1 MVDTESLTTF
11 GRNLVRLEY
20 RPVMMT
26 VGPVTVLVGGVLLF
40 PGTDHLAPPG
50 VHLSAPLL
58 ALLAGTAIVAGVVK
72 GVSGF
77 GYALTTTPVFASVLD
92 PTLVVVALA
101 IPPWMINVFQV
112 GETNTGPTFVRRNWT
127 VLLAATVGAVVGV
140 TLLARYSA
148 GPIVPLLIGLL
159 LLGYVVF
166 ELAKNFVTVDRT
178 HHPAALTTT
187 GLLEGVL
194 LGTANLGPLL
204 APYYHTFLRDVDRYV
219 GSLTAIYGTIFTVR
233 LVYMFL
239 GTDLLTPY
247 RLWVGCVVALVGT
260 VGVVAGTALRRL
272 GIDEDRFARIVV
284 GLLFVVALNLLNT
297 ALGSLNVW

>member
-1 MVDTESLTTF
+1 MVDTESLRTF
-11 GRNLVRLEY
+11 GRGLARLEY

-26 VGPVTVLVGGVLLF
+26 VGPLTVLAGSILLF
-40 PGTDHLAPPG
+40 PGVGNLAPPS
-50 VHLSAPLL
+50 VTLSVPLL
-58 ALLAGTAIVAGVVK
+58 ALLAGTAVVAGVVK

-112 GETNTGPTFVRRNWT
+112 GETNTGPAFVRRNWA
-127 VLLAATVGAVVGV
+127 VLSAATVGAVVGV

-159 LLGYVVF
+159 LLGYVAF

-178 HHPAALTTT
+178 HHPAALATT
-187 GLLEGVL
+187 GLLEGIL

-239 GTDLLTPY
+239 GTELLTPY
-247 RLWVGCVVALVGT
+247 RLWVGCVVALVGI

-297 ALGSLNVW
+297 ALGGLNVW